1 MLVDS
6 EVRAKSLILLSFAK
20 EQQTYYYYS
29 SRKRGAVVGIGSW
42 LQVLGS
48 SSIATPVF
56 LKPNAE
62 SMKPL
67 LFTKSGFHGNSL
79 AALGPAPGDDR
90 ASALGLHTGAKTVRL
105 RAVTTVRLEC
115 AFRHEKS
122 CAPDVSNWIRSCD
135 W

>member
-1 MLVDS
+1 M
-6 EVRAKSLILLSFAK
+6 
-20 EQQTYYYYS
+20 
-29 SRKRGAVVGIGSW
+29 
-42 LQVLGS
+42 
-48 SSIATPVF
+48 PV
-56 LKPNAE
+56 
-62 SMKPL
+62 

-90 ASALGLHTGAKTVRL
+90 ASALGLHTGAKAVRL

-135 W
+135 GGMERINDDGQGVNRGPGARRPWLGASG